1 MAHPPDPE
9 MERAASAKG
18 SPKFQSCSKPN
29 ESSEVA
35 SALQEKKFR
44 RLCQRTVSAI
54 VGAIYRIA
62 ETEQTRKIEASLR
75 ERAEAR
81 G

>member
-1 MAHPPDPE
+1 MPPPDPE

-18 SPKFQSCSKPN
+18 SPKFQS
-29 ESSEVA
+29 SSPHQISEEA
-35 SALQEKKFR
+35 SALQEKKSR
-44 RLCQRTVSAI
+44 RPYSFCQRTTRTIAFCET
-54 VGAIYRIA
+54 A

>member
-1 MAHPPDPE
+1 MCGPPDPE
-9 MERAASAKG
+9 MRRGAG
-18 SPKFQSCSKPN
+18 QGTPKSQGDLEPHQI
-29 ESSEVA
+29 SEVA
-35 SALQEKKFR
+35 FALQEKKFR

-62 ETEQTRKIEASLR
+62 ETEQTRKIEVSLR